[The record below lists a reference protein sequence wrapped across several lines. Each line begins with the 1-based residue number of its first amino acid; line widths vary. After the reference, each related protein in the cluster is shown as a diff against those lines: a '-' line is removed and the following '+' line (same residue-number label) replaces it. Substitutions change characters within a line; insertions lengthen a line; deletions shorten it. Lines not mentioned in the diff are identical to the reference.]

1 MKFKHAIIAVSA
13 SAVVLVSCTK
23 DPNSPGYEYM
33 PDMYRSGAVEAYV
46 DYEKDSISARIPA
59 AGTIAYHADSFMA
72 AVNMPYTLRAL
83 EDYEL
88 SNNVKNPV
96 PYSEAVIK
104 SGEKLY
110 KKYCLHC
117 HGEKG
122 DGQGPI
128 AVAGKISG
136 VPAYNG
142 TIKDLSEGKMFHSI
156 THGKGVMG
164 SHAAQMNKLERWE
177 VIHYILALR
186 NGGTS
191 PYAQPAVTDSASTV
205 TTTATTNG
213 Q

>member
-1 MKFKHAIIAVSA
+1 MNLKKAIIAVSV
-13 SAVVLVSCTK
+13 SVVVLASCTK

-59 AGTIAYHADSFMA
+59 AGTIPYQADSFMA
-72 AVNMPYTLRAL
+72 AVDMPYTLRAL
-83 EDYEL
+83 DDYEL
-88 SNNVKNPV
+88 SATVKNPV
-96 PYSEAVIK
+96 PYSDEIVK

-110 KKYCLHC
+110 QKFCSHC

-128 AVAGKISG
+128 AVAGKIAGIPSYTG
-136 VPAYNG
+136 N
-142 TIKDLSEGKMFHSI
+142 IKDLPEGKMFHVI

-164 SHAAQMNKLERWE
+164 PHKMLLTKYERWE
-177 VIHYILALR
+177 IVHFILALR

-191 PYAQPAVTDSASTV
+191 PYKTGAAPAD
-205 TTTATTNG
+205 TTGNN
-213 Q
+213 